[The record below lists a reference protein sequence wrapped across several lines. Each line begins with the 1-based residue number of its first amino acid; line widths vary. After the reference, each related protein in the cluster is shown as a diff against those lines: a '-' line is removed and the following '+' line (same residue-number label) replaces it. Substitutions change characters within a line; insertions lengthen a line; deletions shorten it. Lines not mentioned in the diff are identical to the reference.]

1 MIYYAQYKCCCIGDE
16 SWMKMYGM
24 TMDTTEGDEPTIP
37 CPYCKRQI
45 LEDSP
50 RCPYCEN
57 YISTEDTVPA
67 SKPWWII
74 GGTLLVFYVVYKW
87 IVGW

>member
-1 MIYYAQYKCCCIGDE
+1 MDEDLWDEDEYADMDDE
-16 SWMKMYGM
+16 
-24 TMDTTEGDEPTIP
+24 EPTIP

-45 LEDSP
+45 HEGSI

-57 YISTEDTVPA
+57 YISKEDTLPA
-67 SKPWWII
+67 RKPWWIYVGMVI
-74 GGTLLVFYVVYKW
+74 VFYIVYKW